1 MIPAGHVNENEKSED
16 ALARELWEEQ
26 GIVPTEIL
34 HLDTFKNVS
43 MHGNTFLVDAYLIKS
58 YRGEIVNNEPEKCNL
73 HQMSFE
79 EAIRNME
86 HVHNKY
92 VLLKAEGLLRQNSQG
107 A

>member
-1 MIPAGHVNENEKSED
+1 MIPAGHINENEKSED
-16 ALARELWEEQ
+16 ALVRELWEEQ

-34 HLDTFKNVS
+34 HIDTFKNVS

-58 YRGEIVNNEPEKCNL
+58 YQGEIVNKEPEKCNL

-79 EAIRNME
+79 EAIQNME

-92 VLLKAEGLLRQNSQG
+92 VLLKAEGLFR
-107 A
+107 